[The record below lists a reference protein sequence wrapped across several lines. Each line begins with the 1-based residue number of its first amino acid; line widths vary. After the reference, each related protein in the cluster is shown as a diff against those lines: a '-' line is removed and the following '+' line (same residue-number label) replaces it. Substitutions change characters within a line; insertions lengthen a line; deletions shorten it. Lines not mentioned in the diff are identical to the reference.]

1 MKRKRRSDRNHLI
14 YEIRCILTDEHYI
27 GVTVMKGN
35 NIKRTLAQRWKAHQ
49 YKAFK
54 LNEPWT
60 LPVAVREYGEDA
72 FEVTPVKVIRG
83 KADAFAFE
91 ADLINNTLPILN
103 SKFRKK

>member
-1 MKRKRRSDRNHLI
+1 MKA
-14 YEIRCILTDEHYI
+14 
-27 GVTVMKGN
+27 N

-49 YKAFK
+49 YKALT

-60 LPVAVREYGEDA
+60 LPSTIREFGIEA